1 MKYRFI
7 YEYREHF
14 ALALLCRVLE
24 VSRSGYYAWCHRSP
38 LAPGVRQQQDQQLTE
53 QIQAIHAQSRQTY
66 GSPRIHAELQ
76 AQGIYCGEKRVA
88 RLMQA
93 AGLQARPPQR
103 YQRTTDSR
111 HSLPVAPNHLQQQ
124 FEVAQVNQV
133 WSGDITYVWTQE
145 GWLYLAVV
153 LDLCSRRVIGWA
165 MSHCLDTELV
175 VRALMMAWQQ
185 RCPGVGLL
193 HHSDR
198 GSQYASL
205 WYQGLLEQ
213 WEMVGSMSGKG
224 NCWDNAPVE
233 SFFAT
238 LKTELIYRH
247 RYVTREQ
254 ARNAIFEYIE
264 VFYNRQRR
272 HSSLGYL
279 SPVEYER
286 QLLKVA

>member
-1 MKYRFI
+1 MHKHRHEFTV
-7 YEYREHF
+7 
-14 ALALLCRVLE
+14 ALMCRVLR
-24 VSRSGYYAWCHRSP
+24 VSRSGYYAWCRRSA
-38 LAPGVRQQQDQQLTE
+38 LGSGARQQQDQQLTE
-53 QIQAIHAQSRQTY
+53 QIRTIHEQSRGTY

-76 AQGIYCGEKRVA
+76 AQGIRCSEKRVA
-88 RLMQA
+88 RLMQVA
-93 AGLQARPPQR
+93 ELTARQPKR

-111 HSLPVAPNHLQQQ
+111 HGLAVAPNHLEQH
-124 FEVAQVNQV
+124 FAVAQVNQV

-165 MSHCLDTELV
+165 MSHRLDTDLV
-175 VRALMMAWQQ
+175 VRALHMAWQQ
-185 RCPGVGLL
+185 RQPGVGLL

-198 GSQYASL
+198 GSQYAASM
-205 WYQGLLEQ
+205 YQGLLAQ
-213 WEMVGSMSGKG
+213 WEMVCSMSGKG

-247 RYVTREQ
+247 RYATHEQ
-254 ARNAIFEYIE
+254 ARSSIFEYIE

-272 HSSLGYL
+272 HSSLGYV
-279 SPVEYER
+279 SPVDYEH
-286 QLLKVA
+286 QLSNAA